1 MITWYLNPEY
11 FVEREQSRWVSF
23 EIHCKGTDILNKKEE
38 KDQLFAL
45 TACFIDLNQSDEEL
59 HKTQEMC
66 TNGLILSILFGY
78 VRKKV

>member
-1 MITWYLNPEY
+1 
-11 FVEREQSRWVSF
+11 
-23 EIHCKGTDILNKKEE
+23 LNKKEE